1 MYITALLILI
11 LLDKVFASITL
22 YKYLECSVI
31 DQLRGCSRDV
41 YHAKTGNYNAY
52 ISRHG
57 NQQSPTLNKIVKH
70 HEQTTS
76 FSNRPIVL
84 TTYSLSSH
92 MSFPPPPSPSPSPAL
107 HHLQYSPPPPNSL
120 PRPGH
125 NPLDME
131 MPHDDP
137 IPEQNYLHAQ
147 YPTVFTH

>member
-31 DQLRGCSRDV
+31 DQLRDCSRDV
-41 YHAKTGNYNAY
+41 SHD

-120 PRPGH
+120 PRPRH
-125 NPLDME
+125 NSLDME
-131 MPHDDP
+131 MLHDDS
-137 IPEQNYLHAQ
+137 IPEQNYLHA
-147 YPTVFTH
+147 

>member
-31 DQLRGCSRDV
+31 DQLRDCSRDV
-41 YHAKTGNYNAY
+41 SHD

-92 MSFPPPPSPSPSPAL
+92 MSFPPPPSPSPSPTL

-120 PRPGH
+120 PRPRH
-125 NPLDME
+125 NSLDME
-131 MPHDDP
+131 MLHDDS
-137 IPEQNYLHAQ
+137 IPEQNYLHA
-147 YPTVFTH
+147 